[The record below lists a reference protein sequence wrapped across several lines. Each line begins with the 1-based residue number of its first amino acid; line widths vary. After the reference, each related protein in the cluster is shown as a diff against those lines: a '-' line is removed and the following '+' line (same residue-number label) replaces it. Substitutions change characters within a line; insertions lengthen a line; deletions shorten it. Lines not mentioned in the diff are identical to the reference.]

1 MILTASVEVDA
12 PSEVIMSVVTDLETY
27 PEWLDIVGN
36 VRSAPPADGDL
47 GPAWSVDLR
56 AQLGP
61 LRRSKRLRMVR
72 SFEDARSVRFERR
85 ELDGRSHSPWRLS
98 ADLVL
103 LSDAVSGGEVV
114 PGGAAAPERTEVTMR
129 LDYGGSLWLP
139 MLDRLLAEEI
149 RRARPRL
156 KSVLESAR

>member
-1 MILTASVEVDA
+1 MNLAASVEVEA
-12 PSEVIMSVVTDLETY
+12 PADVIMSVVNDLGTY
-27 PEWLDIVGN
+27 PRWLDIVGN
-36 VRSAPPADGDL
+36 VRPADPAEGDP

-72 SFEDARSVRFERR
+72 SSSDDRSVRFDRR

-98 ADLVL
+98 ADLAGPV
-103 LSDAVSGGEVV
+103 DASGRAG
-114 PGGAAAPERTEVTMR
+114 PADASGPPALTEVTMR
-129 LDYGGSLWLP
+129 LDYGGTLWLP

-156 KSVLESAR
+156 KAVLESAYQ